1 MFNADVIFRED
12 CTCDE
17 FIDVIMGNRVYM
29 NCLYVSWHSTKV
41 LYMLYF
47 ISQGYFFTLLII
59 SLNYCGFW
67 GWGLGLV
74 SFWLGFSVGGVLGL
88 WCTRHVIYV
97 LYAFLMRHA
106 TPKLK

>member
-47 ISQGYFFTLLII
+47 ISQDYSFDFSHYFAQLL
-59 SLNYCGFW
+59 W
-67 GWGLGLV
+67 
-74 SFWLGFSVGGVLGL
+74 VLGL
-88 WCTRHVIYV
+88 GSWIGF
-97 LYAFLMRHA
+97 FLVGIFS
-106 TPKLK
+106 